1 MTFCAA
7 FDVCLRDAQFL
18 GSGILCFCPRT
29 SELLQWAREH
39 GLRLRWV
46 HRRKQ
51 GDATTLHTVSRGL
64 VQDRHPI
71 GKLTSGDLKRQEP
84 ITATQWPFKRIQLR
98 DLQQTRTPELTESI
112 ITTGLNCNCQQV
124 LLETVPLHRKLVS
137 HILWPKF
144 PSSRHDVRHRFSE
157 NLPPLPHDNGVVQ
170 LFCTV
175 SSKELLILSSRRAR
189 PCF

>member
-1 MTFCAA
+1 MCAFVMRSSWA
-7 FDVCLRDAQFL
+7 PEFSASALELQNYSSGPANMVCVFDGYIDENKEMLRHYTRYHAVW
-18 GSGILCFCPRT
+18 S
-29 SELLQWAREH
+29 W
-39 GLRLRWV
+39 
-46 HRRKQ
+46 
-51 GDATTLHTVSRGL
+51 
-64 VQDRHPI
+64 PI
-71 GKLTSGDLKRQEP
+71 GKLTSGDLKRQDP

-175 SSKELLILSSRRAR
+175 SSKELLTLSSRRTR